1 MMTERLKSGVG
12 RRKGQEEELM
22 TLGWSIQYDTVRVRA
37 EQRTGIWVCL
47 LLPAQCPEDNWV
59 LYIYANTYH
68 RNHSKFPS
76 LAPPM
81 RDDRRPVCLI

>member
-59 LYIYANTYH
+59 LYICECI
-68 RNHSKFPS
+68 PS
-76 LAPPM
+76 ESIEIPQPCPSDERQGTA
-81 RDDRRPVCLI
+81 RSA